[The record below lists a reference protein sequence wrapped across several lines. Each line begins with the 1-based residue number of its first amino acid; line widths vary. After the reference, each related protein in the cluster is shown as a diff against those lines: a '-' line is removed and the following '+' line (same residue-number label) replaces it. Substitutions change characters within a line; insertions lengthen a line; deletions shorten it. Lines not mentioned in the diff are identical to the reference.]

1 MKLAATTM
9 VVYYNHMASITLKN
23 IPEPL
28 HCAFKRRAKA
38 HSRSLQAEILRTLAN
53 SVDASEDN
61 SGSLAVK
68 DVVGM
73 LKPRGKGLSIRE
85 MGEAID
91 RSFHTSWK

>member
-1 MKLAATTM
+1 M
-9 VVYYNHMASITLKN
+9 VVYIAHMASITLKN

-53 SVDASEDN
+53 SVDASVDD
-61 SGSLAVK
+61 SGGLAVG
-68 DVVGM
+68 DVAGM
-73 LKPRGKGLSIRE
+73 LKPRGKRLSVRE

-91 RSFHTSWK
+91 QSFRSSWK

>member
-1 MKLAATTM
+1 M
-9 VVYYNHMASITLKN
+9 VVYLACMASITLKN

-28 HCAFKRRAKA
+28 HCAYKRRAKA

-53 SVDASEDN
+53 SVDASEDD
-61 SGSLAVK
+61 SGGLAVG
-68 DVVGM
+68 DVAGM

-91 RSFHTSWK
+91 RSFRTSWK